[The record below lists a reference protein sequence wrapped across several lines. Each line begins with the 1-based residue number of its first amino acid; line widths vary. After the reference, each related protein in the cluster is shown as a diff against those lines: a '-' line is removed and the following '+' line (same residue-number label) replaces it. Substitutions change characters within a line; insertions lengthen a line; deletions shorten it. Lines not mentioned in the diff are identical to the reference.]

1 MAGRDISEHLRQI
14 LREKGV
20 FLQTLPDQEI
30 IRDIKESMCYV
41 VGDFDFAI
49 KEASESSSCEK

>member
-1 MAGRDISEHLRQI
+1 M

-30 IRDIKESMCYV
+30 IRKIKESMCYV
-41 VGDFDFAI
+41 VGDFD
-49 KEASESSSCEK
+49 